1 MRNNK
6 IYISDILD
14 CIHYIAD
21 FIGERNYDEFIAD
34 NKTSSAVV
42 LKLIVI
48 GEATKNLPENI
59 REKYPDV
66 PWKSMTGLR
75 DRVAH
80 GYFGIDYEIIWE
92 VIKTQLPKLEPRMAE
107 ILEEMD
113 SES

>member
-21 FIGERNYDEFIAD
+21 FIGESDYDEFISD
-34 NKTSSAVV
+34 NKTSSAVI

-48 GEATKNLPENI
+48 GEATKNIQGTI

-75 DRVAH
+75 DRIAH
-80 GYFGIDYEIIWE
+80 GYFGIDYEIVWE
-92 VIKTQLPKLEPRMAE
+92 VIKNRLPKLEPRMAE